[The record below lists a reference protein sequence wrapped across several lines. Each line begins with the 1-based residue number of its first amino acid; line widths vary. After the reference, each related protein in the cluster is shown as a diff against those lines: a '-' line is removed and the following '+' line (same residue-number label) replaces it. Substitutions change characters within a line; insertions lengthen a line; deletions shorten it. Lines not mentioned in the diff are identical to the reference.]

1 MGKIKL
7 IATDLDGTFL
17 TDDKRISVKN
27 MEAVNEAV
35 KAGVLFVP
43 ATGRALYTMPENVM
57 ALNCLRYI
65 ITSNGAAVDDI
76 ITGETLYKNQIDAHL
91 SRGIINYGLELGIM
105 VEVVIDGRTYT
116 LEKFSRDLVG
126 YGANPKFVKWLK
138 DTRTVVENF
147 EKIIK
152 NDTTVENINL
162 VFTDMEQRVE
172 TYNYISKNFDVE
184 ITNSIGNN
192 LEIGSKSCSKG
203 EALEF
208 LAGMLGINMSEVMS
222 LGDNNNDWDMIRR
235 SGIGVAVGNADKRLK
250 ESAAYI
256 TSGNND
262 DGFAEAVYRF
272 VLG

>member
-27 MEAVNEAV
+27 MQALKEAVE
-35 KAGVLFVP
+35 AGVLFVP
-43 ATGRALYTMPENVM
+43 ATGRSLFTMPDTVM
-57 ALNCLRYI
+57 ALDCLHYI
-65 ITSNGAAVDDI
+65 ITSNGAAVDDMT
-76 ITGETLYKNQIDAHL
+76 TGKTIYKNQLDSCL
-91 SRGIINYGLELGIM
+91 TRNIINHGLGLGIM
-105 VEVVIDGRTYT
+105 VEIVIDGRTYT

-126 YGANPKFVKWLK
+126 YGANPKFIKWLK
-138 DTRTVVENF
+138 DTRTVVETF
-147 EKIIK
+147 DEIIK

-162 VFTDMEQRVE
+162 VFTDMAQRVE
-172 TYNYISKNFDVE
+172 TYSYISKNFDVE
-184 ITNSIGNN
+184 VTNSIGNN
-192 LEIGSKSCSKG
+192 LEIGPKSCSKG

-208 LAGMLGINMSEVMS
+208 LAGKLGINMSEVMS